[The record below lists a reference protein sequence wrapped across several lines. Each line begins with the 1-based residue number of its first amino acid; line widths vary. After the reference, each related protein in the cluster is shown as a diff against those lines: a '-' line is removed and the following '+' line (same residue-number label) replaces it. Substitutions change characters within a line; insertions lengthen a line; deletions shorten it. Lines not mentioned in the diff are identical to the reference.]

1 MSRALDFL
9 ATLAILG
16 LLAGG
21 GAVMGLYLTEGPAP
35 AEASR

>member
-1 MSRALDFL
+1 VKRALDIL

-16 LLAGG
+16 LLVGS
-21 GAVMGLYLTEGPAP
+21 GAVMGLWLTEGPAP

>member
-1 MSRALDFL
+1 MSRTLDLL

-16 LLAGG
+16 LLVGA
-21 GAVMGLYLTEGPAP
+21 GAVIGLYLTEGPAP

>member
-1 MSRALDFL
+1 VSRALDFL

-16 LLAGG
+16 LLASG
-21 GAVMGLYLTEGPAP
+21 GAVVGLWLTDGPAP